1 MANFVIDIVNEADG
15 VIVTMRGHGD
25 MVGTQMLEQKLLALS
40 AIRPARVVF
49 DLAGL
54 ESISSIFMGALVRF
68 RNGLVSQGKKVVL
81 ARPQP
86 LVLTALKRAQLDR
99 LMTITDSIEAV
110 STPAQPAQPPA
121 R

>member
-1 MANFVIDIVNEADG
+1 MAEFVIEVVNQPDG
-15 VIVTMRGHGD
+15 VVVVMRGPGD
-25 MVGTQMLEQKLLALS
+25 MLGTQLLEQKLLGLS
-40 AIRPARVVF
+40 AMRPARVVF

-68 RNGLVSQGKKVVL
+68 RNGLVSQGRKVVL

-99 LMTITDSIEAV
+99 LMTITDSIEPFTAPV
-110 STPAQPAQPPA
+110 PPPGH
-121 R
+121 